1 MTNKAHGTPMYKDTD
16 GIWRSEIS
24 AENVELQPDA
34 PNRFLQGE
42 LGNAPLNPPLGEVLS
57 YPEMYE
63 AYPDLGEIPI
73 GRTEGTAEAS
83 YNPPGS
89 YGGERINLNQETYKE
104 IFEGRRVTPE
114 TSERAVRALLHEM
127 QHAIQQREG
136 MSRGSSPMNWRKSG
150 RIIGQLEDELN
161 SINSE
166 LTGVL
171 QDLESPAADS
181 AFRELAE
188 QQFIPKLTARKEIT
202 SRMLEI
208 AQRIKTRLMGDPN
221 IQNEEDFWRHFSQL
235 VYESNLGELDARLM
249 MLRRGMSTEEILE
262 RPPFEDPRDIRLGT
276 IQQDAKTAKD
286 DLRYT
291 ERKRL
296 DSGETETIGIKEDL
310 WEDDTIPKLDPNAPE
325 TYKKR
330 SALDRLDDLVKDVK
344 YRLTPFLEPGKQFN
358 EFGSRMIMDVL
369 TGVGSGL
376 IGMAGYGT
384 DEDDPLAGIIPT
396 DPKEIEALRERL
408 KSQGDKMI
416 PMDRNQYAQSL
427 SSAISGIMD
436 KLSPHLT
443 EAERRIKQSQ
453 LYRQLAPYVIQG
465 WEAVPERDK
474 EVIKSAGEVAE
485 NVI

>member
-1 MTNKAHGTPMYKDTD
+1 
-16 GIWRSEIS
+16 
-24 AENVELQPDA
+24 
-34 PNRFLQGE
+34 
-42 LGNAPLNPPLGEVLS
+42 
-57 YPEMYE
+57 
-63 AYPDLGEIPI
+63 
-73 GRTEGTAEAS
+73 
-83 YNPPGS
+83 
-89 YGGERINLNQETYKE
+89 
-104 IFEGRRVTPE
+104 
-114 TSERAVRALLHEM
+114 
-127 QHAIQQREG
+127 
-136 MSRGSSPMNWRKSG
+136 MNWRKSG

-276 IQQDAKTAKD
+276 IRQDAKTAKD

-330 SALDRLDDLVKDVK
+330 SPLDRLDDLVKDVK